1 MLISICIPTYNRPEH
16 LKNCLSSL
24 ACQTKKNF
32 EVCVSDNNSTT
43 NISRIINQF
52 NTRIKIR
59 FRKNKKNLGF
69 AINLL
74 NVSKMAKGKFI
85 WFLGDDDLLVPDAI
99 EQLTKRIK
107 KNNKVEFFWINSYD
121 LNYSHIKKFPSPFDT
136 KNLPKKMISHSKLKQ
151 DEKLFFFD
159 LIDKRIS
166 FDYLLGIYLCA
177 FRTDKWNKNLHVI
190 NKSLIKDKK
199 PWSNFENTC
208 FFIKIFCEAFNNSK
222 AYFCAKPL
230 SVNLIGVR
238 EWSHLYP
245 LIEIVRIPEAID
257 YYRSKGLNYYQY
269 WINKNYALRNFFNY
283 FVKIILNGDK
293 MGLNYINFRKHFI
306 MNLVYP
312 YSWLSIVFFFKRKI
326 INLFKA
332 I

>member
-24 ACQTKKNF
+24 ARQTNKNF
-32 EVCVSDNNSTT
+32 EVCVSDNNSKT
-43 NISRIINQF
+43 NIRKIINLF
-52 NTRIKIR
+52 NTRLKIR
-59 FRKNKKNLGF
+59 FKKNKKNLGF

-85 WFLGDDDLLVPDAI
+85 WFLGDDDLLIPNAI
-99 EQLTKRIK
+99 EQLAKRIK
-107 KNNKVEFFWINSYD
+107 QNNNVDFFWINSYD
-121 LNYSHIKKFPSPFDT
+121 LNYSHLKKFPSPFNT
-136 KNLPKKMISHSKLKQ
+136 KNLPKKMASHSKLKH
-151 DEKLFFFD
+151 DEKLYFFD

-177 FRTDKWNKNLHVI
+177 FRTDKWNENLHVI
-190 NKSLIKDKK
+190 DKKLIKDKK

-208 FFIKIFCEAFNNSK
+208 FFIKIFCAAFKNSK

-245 LIEIVRIPEAID
+245 LIEIIRIPEAID
-257 YYRSKGLNYYQY
+257 YYRSKGLSYYQY

-283 FVKIILNGDK
+283 FVKIILNGNK
-293 MGLNYINFRKHFI
+293 MGLNYINFRRHFL
-306 MNLVYP
+306 MNLIYP
-312 YSWLSIVFFFKRKI
+312 YSWFSIIFFFKRKI
-326 INLFKA
+326 IHLFRA
-332 I
+332 N